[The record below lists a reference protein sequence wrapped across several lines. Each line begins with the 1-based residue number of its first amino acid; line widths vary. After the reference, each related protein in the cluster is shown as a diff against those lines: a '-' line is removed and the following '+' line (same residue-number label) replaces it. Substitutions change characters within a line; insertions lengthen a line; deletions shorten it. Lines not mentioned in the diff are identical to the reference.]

1 MKANQQTVQQI
12 ERVLR
17 KVISRYPEG
26 EESVLTDLHVQVRA
40 DSGEIRIYDDDD
52 NELTRCV
59 VEEWIDGDSQ
69 DDFYTGV
76 APVLRQSIE
85 KLRPEVEK
93 MAIMKPFSFVLIDD
107 DKETLEDLFY
117 VDDEEIVMLDDE
129 LLKGLDEDLDAFF
142 HNLMDEN

>member
-12 ERVLR
+12 ERALR

-26 EESVLTDLHVQVRA
+26 EEAVLTDLHVQVRA

-52 NELTRCV
+52 HELTRCV

-69 DDFYTGV
+69 DDFYKGV
-76 APVLRQSIE
+76 SPVLRQSIE

-93 MAIMKPFSFVLIDD
+93 MAVMKPFSFVLVDD

-142 HNLMDEN
+142 HDLMNEY